1 LASREK
7 HADLIGDYLLDAF
20 SNFQHSFIYISLG
33 AAAALLDYSKQKR
46 KQVEINQ
53 VGHPLHII
61 IPPPGKTT
69 TQVKKKEKKTK
80 GGGSKENIY
89 FFFSRVNDFLLFIS
103 NKQKKENIINSSR
116 RENISKKECFSL

>member
-69 TQVKKKEKKTK
+69 TQVKKKKKREPK
-80 GGGSKENIY
+80 EGGPKKIY
-89 FFFSRVNDFLLFIS
+89 IFFF
-103 NKQKKENIINSSR
+103 QG
-116 RENISKKECFSL
+116 

>member
-46 KQVEINQ
+46 KQVKSIKWATLCTSSSPLQ
-53 VGHPLHII
+53 VK
-61 IPPPGKTT
+61 PPP
-69 TQVKKKEKKTK
+69 
-80 GGGSKENIY
+80 
-89 FFFSRVNDFLLFIS
+89 R
-103 NKQKKENIINSSR
+103 
-116 RENISKKECFSL
+116 